1 MRRHRTRILLGM
13 LLGCGSHPTR
23 APQHLPHEAPP
34 LHAGHDAP
42 DSARWRG
49 FNLLGMFRKEDAPNA
64 FNEDDFKWIRELG
77 FNFVRLPMDYRI
89 WTDEKDWQK
98 LDEEKLKKLDEAVAW
113 GQKYDLHV
121 CLNLHRAPGYTV
133 ARPAE
138 ERSLWSDLQ
147 AQAAF
152 RFQWTSLALRYRGV
166 PAADLSFNLL
176 NEPSGVDAAT
186 YGKIV
191 RSVSQA
197 IWEIDPKRPIII
209 DGLEYAEL
217 PLPSL
222 SDLPVIQATRGYTPR
237 QLTHWD
243 PKSSDFP
250 VPEWPMPNVNRL
262 LFGSQKPEV
271 KSPFRIE
278 GSFPLATKLT
288 LHVMQVSLRA
298 LLEIRANG
306 ALVWKK
312 TFSPG
317 PGEGEWKQVVFK
329 PDWSIYQNIYDRD
342 YVVDLPAGT
351 KTIELSVEDGDWL
364 SFSSIAVGRTHLS
377 ATTQDFKAKQGVVYL
392 KNDGTVDPERTAMF
406 NRAWLANGIASWKET
421 ERKGPRIFVGEFGAF
436 DKAPHAAVLAW
447 MEDELGTW
455 KAAGWGWALWNFR
468 GEFGI
473 LDSERADVAYEPF
486 HGHKLD
492 RKMLTLLQSHLQ

>member
-1 MRRHRTRILLGM
+1 M
-13 LLGCGSHPTR
+13 
-23 APQHLPHEAPP
+23 
-34 LHAGHDAP
+34 
-42 DSARWRG
+42 
-49 FNLLGMFRKEDAPNA
+49 
-64 FNEDDFKWIRELG
+64 
-77 FNFVRLPMDYRI
+77 
-89 WTDEKDWQK
+89 
-98 LDEEKLKKLDEAVAW
+98 
-113 GQKYDLHV
+113 
-121 CLNLHRAPGYTV
+121 
-133 ARPAE
+133 
-138 ERSLWSDLQ
+138 
-147 AQAAF
+147 
-152 RFQWTSLALRYRGV
+152 
-166 PAADLSFNLL
+166 
-176 NEPSGVDAAT
+176 
-186 YGKIV
+186 
-191 RSVSQA
+191 
-197 IWEIDPKRPIII
+197 
-209 DGLEYAEL
+209 
-217 PLPSL
+217 
-222 SDLPVIQATRGYTPR
+222 
-237 QLTHWD
+237 
-243 PKSSDFP
+243 
-250 VPEWPMPNVNRL
+250 
-262 LFGSQKPEV
+262 

-364 SFSSIAVGRTHLS
+364 SFSSIAVGPLRVS
-377 ATTQDFKAKQGVVYL
+377 ATTQDFHAKQGVVYL

-436 DKAPHAAVLAW
+436 DKAPHRAVLAW
-447 MEDELGTW
+447 MDDELATW
-455 KAAGWGWALWNFR
+455 KKAGWGWAMWNFR

-473 LDSERADVAYEPF
+473 LDSERADVVYESF

-492 RKMLTLLQSHLQ
+492 RKMLSLLQRYLP